1 MWCAARPACA
11 GASGWNLLPR
21 PIRAI
26 SFLLRPTCRI
36 RKSTPVLIKFWNVS
50 WCAATAKLS
59 QSISISS
66 RWRSRRRSCGSTR
79 FTAIQAK
86 ANRFRTESPTTR
98 TFAAESAEMANPPVD
113 FRLLA
118 GAGVPARD
126 FKAGDV
132 IFRQGDL
139 AQELFIIQSGEVE
152 IRLGNRVLETL
163 PAYSI
168 FGEMALIDNA
178 PRSATAV
185 AASDAKLV
193 PIGEKQFLFLI
204 SNTPHF
210 ALNVM
215 RVMARRLRAANT
227 AL

>member
-1 MWCAARPACA
+1 
-11 GASGWNLLPR
+11 
-21 PIRAI
+21 
-26 SFLLRPTCRI
+26 
-36 RKSTPVLIKFWNVS
+36 
-50 WCAATAKLS
+50 
-59 QSISISS
+59 
-66 RWRSRRRSCGSTR
+66 
-79 FTAIQAK
+79 
-86 ANRFRTESPTTR
+86 
-98 TFAAESAEMANPPVD
+98 MANPPVD

-118 GAGVPARD
+118 GAAVPARD

-132 IFRQGDL
+132 IFMQGDP
-139 AQELFIIQSGEVE
+139 ARELFIVQSGEIE

-163 PAYSI
+163 PQYSI

-178 PRSATAV
+178 PRSATAIAV
-185 AASDAKLV
+185 SDAKLV
-193 PIGEKQFLFLI
+193 PVSEKQFLFLI

>member
-1 MWCAARPACA
+1 
-11 GASGWNLLPR
+11 
-21 PIRAI
+21 
-26 SFLLRPTCRI
+26 
-36 RKSTPVLIKFWNVS
+36 
-50 WCAATAKLS
+50 
-59 QSISISS
+59 
-66 RWRSRRRSCGSTR
+66 
-79 FTAIQAK
+79 
-86 ANRFRTESPTTR
+86 
-98 TFAAESAEMANPPVD
+98 MANPPVD

-132 IFRQGDL
+132 IFRQGDP

-163 PAYSI
+163 PQYSI

-178 PRSATAV
+178 PRSATAI

-193 PIGEKQFLFLI
+193 PVSEKRFLFLI
-204 SNTPHF
+204 SNTPYF

-215 RVMARRLRAANT
+215 RIMARRLRAANT